1 MAEEKRKVKEE
12 SDWTVSTEDRK
23 LAGSFESNR
32 GRLPM
37 PLTGG
42 YKIVNRFG
50 QYTVDG
56 VKGNI
61 SLDNKGIKI
70 KGQPGAYA
78 RSVYDGKVTAV
89 FGYDGAMVVIISHGT
104 YLTVYTNLVAVS
116 VINGQKVT
124 ARQTLGRIGGDGIMQ
139 FQLRRGNTPLNPMSW
154 LGK

>member
-1 MAEEKRKVKEE
+1 
-12 SDWTVSTEDRK
+12 
-23 LAGSFESNR
+23 
-32 GRLPM
+32 M

-50 QYTVDG
+50 QYSVDG

-70 KGQPGAYA
+70 KSQPGAYA
-78 RSVYDGKVTAV
+78 RSVFDGKVTSV

-104 YLTVYTNLVAVS
+104 YLTVYTNLAAVS
-116 VINGQKVT
+116 VINGQRVT